1 MYERRASKRAKL
13 RRTQIS
19 LALED
24 HELVHRIAESKGVS
38 MSQVIREAIL
48 EYAVDHAPDDPWER
62 LMDIVGMVDTG
73 DPRSSVDHDKVI
85 YG

>member
-1 MYERRASKRAKL
+1 MYERKTSKRARM

-19 LALED
+19 LPLEE

-38 MSQVIREAIL
+38 MSQVIREAIR

-62 LMDIVGMVDTG
+62 LMDLAGFVESG